1 MTTDNNKIEEVT
13 AMQVLRNTGINVL
26 EAAMLAKEA
35 LMAAHGSLR
44 LAHECIM
51 LGKKEI
57 ERRRKTVSFGR
68 AAEAALEER
77 AERRERTVRDFRYIV
92 SRLMKKVEGL
102 SKKRV
107 RAVRSEECAE
117 WIRQAFD
124 TPSQR
129 RKARAALSG
138 VFSTAVRR
146 GWCAEN
152 PVQRVPMPRVVEQR
166 IRILTQ
172 NEIERLLDVAKS
184 YCGGI
189 CLPAVAI
196 MLYAGVRPSEVAR
209 LTWGQVH
216 EEAGVI
222 SILPE
227 HSKTGGG
234 RQVTIRPPLETVLAG
249 MRRDH
254 APSPRQ
260 RICPPNWIR
269 HWAAL
274 RQAAGWSGKRGESP
288 TAWQPDVLRH
298 TFATHHLATFRNY
311 AELQVEMGHRSIELL
326 RTRYVALPVAD
337 TPSPTPHCKI

>member
-35 LMAAHGSLR
+35 LTAAHGSLR
-44 LAHECIM
+44 LAHECIV

-57 ERRRKTVSFGR
+57 ERRRRTVSFGR

-166 IRILTQ
+166 IRILTRK
-172 NEIERLLDVAKS
+172 EIERLLDAAKS

-234 RQVTIRPPLETVLAG
+234 RQVTIRPPLEKVLAETR
-249 MRRDH
+249 RRDVS
-254 APSPRQ
+254 ALR
-260 RICPPNWIR
+260 RICPPNWAR
-269 HWAAL
+269 HWTAL
-274 RQAAGWSGKRGESP
+274 HRAAGWRGKKGESSM
-288 TAWQPDVLRH
+288 AWQPDVLRH

-311 AELQVEMGHRSIELL
+311 AELQLEMGHRSIELL
-326 RTRYVALPVAD
+326 RTRYSAMEGMYGREKSLLVG
-337 TPSPTPHCKI
+337 

>member
-1 MTTDNNKIEEVT
+1 MTTNDNKIEEVT

-35 LMAAHGSLR
+35 LTAAHGSLR

-57 ERRRKTVSFGR
+57 ERRRRTVSFGR

-166 IRILTQ
+166 IRILTRK
-172 NEIERLLDVAKS
+172 EIERLLDAAKS

-234 RQVTIRPPLETVLAG
+234 RQVTIRPPLEKVLAETR
-249 MRRDH
+249 RRDVS
-254 APSPRQ
+254 ALR
-260 RICPPNWIR
+260 RICPPNWAR
-269 HWAAL
+269 HW
-274 RQAAGWSGKRGESP
+274 RGKKGESSM
-288 TAWQPDVLRH
+288 AWQPDVLRH

-311 AELQVEMGHRSIELL
+311 AELQLEMGHRSIELL
-326 RTRYVALPVAD
+326 RTRYIAMEGMYGREKSLLVG
-337 TPSPTPHCKI
+337 